1 MRIFAFARSSAS
13 EEKEIPTVFFG
24 FFSFIGSKLATF
36 FQEINKIYKNSLDWL
51 ATFAKMYF
59 NLEKV

>member
-36 FQEINKIYKNSLDWL
+36 FKKSTKFIKIRLTGWQLLPKCTSI
-51 ATFAKMYF
+51 
-59 NLEKV
+59 